1 MLRYAVAP
9 LEGKCRSKLL
19 FLLSPSKWYKDL
31 SRRCV
36 RRYWNNWTYHLF
48 LGSRGLTGCY
58 EISKR
63 MNVPLSRVLYK
74 PREEVFIFSNF
85 NRPVAD
91 AIYDVRTHPCYD
103 KLESEQY
110 QR

>member
-1 MLRYAVAP
+1 
-9 LEGKCRSKLL
+9 
-19 FLLSPSKWYKDL
+19 
-31 SRRCV
+31 
-36 RRYWNNWTYHLF
+36 
-48 LGSRGLTGCY
+48 
-58 EISKR
+58 

-85 NRPVAD
+85 DRPVVD
-91 AIYDVRTHPCYD
+91 AVYDVRTHPCYD